1 MKKSKKVF
9 AAVLAAGMALSL
21 AACGQTPSSSAPSTG
36 APAAS
41 VPSENAAITIKL
53 ADLNSEAGASGQW
66 CQRIKKTIEDADV
79 NITVEYYPN
88 GSLVGQDIE
97 AIQAGIC
104 DMMMTTFS
112 TAAGIWDP
120 LGAFD
125 APYIIEDKEQAEKIF
140 AYDSAAAVKMNETLP
155 SLGIR
160 FLGSYYAGGR
170 MTTTTNKAIY
180 SVDDF
185 KSFKIRVVNGDLWI
199 SLFRAFGAEPTP
211 MAMSEV
217 SAALVTGV
225 CEGQENPYSSFIS
238 NNMYE
243 IQKYVIETNHMPAN
257 YPMWINESTFQK
269 LSGEQRQVV
278 IDAVQEASSWNTN
291 RLAESM
297 ANDKQT
303 CIDKGMTIITEAEG
317 LDLESF
323 KNAAMT
329 VYDEYADKWGDMP
342 DVIRSCYNQ

>member
-1 MKKSKKVF
+1 MKK
-9 AAVLAAGMALSL
+9 LAATLLALSMALSL
-21 AACGQTPSSSAPSTG
+21 AACGGSGGSSTPNPSGGSG
-36 APAAS
+36 APAVSQPA
-41 VPSENAAITIKL
+41 ENKPITIKL
-53 ADLNSEAGASGQW
+53 ADLNAEVSNSGIW
-66 CQRIKKTIEDADV
+66 CQRIKKSIEDANV

-125 APYIIEDKEQAEKIF
+125 APYIIENKDQAENIF
-140 AYDSAAAVKMNETLP
+140 AYDSAAAQAMNAELP
-155 SLGIR
+155 SRGVR

-170 MTTTTNKAIY
+170 MTTTTNKPIY

-185 KSFKIRVVNGDLWI
+185 KSVKLRVVNGELWI
-199 SLFRAFGAEPTP
+199 ALFRAFGAEPTP

-225 CEGQENPYSSFIS
+225 CEGQENPYSSLVTS
-238 NNMYE
+238 KMYE

-257 YPMWINESTFQK
+257 YPMWINEATFQK
-269 LSGEQRQVV
+269 MSPEQQQVV
-278 IDAVQEASSWNTN
+278 IDAVQEASTWTTEN
-291 RLAESM
+291 LASKLEE
-297 ANDKQT
+297 DKQT
-303 CIDKGMTIITEAEG
+303 CIDKGMTCITADDG

-323 KNAAMT
+323 RDAAMT
-329 VYDEYADKWGDMP
+329 VYDEFGEKWGDMP
-342 DVIRSCYNQ
+342 DIIRSCY